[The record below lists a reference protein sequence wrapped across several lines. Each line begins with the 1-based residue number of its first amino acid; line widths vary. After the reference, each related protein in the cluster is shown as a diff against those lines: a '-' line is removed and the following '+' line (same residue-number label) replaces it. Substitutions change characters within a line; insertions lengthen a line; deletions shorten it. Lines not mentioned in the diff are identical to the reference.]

1 MTNPRRIKPE
11 SWLYVSLIGF
21 ILFAGFFV
29 LLLFKG
35 GDMNLSMPVYF
46 ILVVLIAL
54 LSTGFLAGAM
64 RSAAKYQSTVQN
76 RTLMVSGPAVIF
88 FIILYLGYKYRPE
101 PKNDPLTL
109 LIQVMGP
116 GLSNEIISEG
126 SINVAI
132 EEFNSEESINN
143 KGQVYFSGI
152 DPNAKG
158 KEVQL
163 FAKVNGYYLDTSRK
177 YFLDENKRATRLSL
191 VLEKFK
197 PSIVVNGKILDM
209 RKQKG
214 VPGAELRFE
223 GVDSVY
229 HADNGG
235 NFRVLL
241 PIASGTEVRV
251 MISKNDSII
260 FNSLR
265 VLTDKALLNLPAYE

>member
-1 MTNPRRIKPE
+1 MTTPRRIKPE

-152 DPNAKG
+152 APNAMG